1 MWSILKALNWS
12 GGLTGLIFF
21 MSMLIAPWIKYDREW
36 KDVQEVWDRWQTFN
50 AAMLA
55 FLASVIALN
64 ISVYIEKKQRQRRFI
79 AAKSFLPPA
88 LSELTSYCKASAKVF
103 KEIWERLESLNPQT
117 RTALSCGLPEE
128 AQTYKEI
135 FSKSIAEAEPD
146 VASYLAEI
154 IIKLQIHTARLEEIY
169 KSFSPDGELLIFKD
183 NVISYMYSLSE
194 LNAMINRLY
203 PFARAQE
210 SFSGEK
216 LDWEDFRISYVNLD
230 IWLVDVEGLEGFT
243 KRAITRS

>member
-1 MWSILKALNWS
+1 MGSILNALNWG
-12 GGLTGLIFF
+12 GGLTGLLFF
-21 MSMLIAPWIKYDREW
+21 ISMLIAPWFEYGFEW
-36 KDVQEVWDRWQTFN
+36 KVVQEVWDRWQTFN

-88 LSELTSYCKASAKVF
+88 LSELTSYCKASSMVF
-103 KEIWERLESLNPQT
+103 KEIWGRLESVNPQT
-117 RTALSCGLPEE
+117 RESLLCGLPEE
-128 AQTYKEI
+128 AETYKEI

-154 IIKLQIHTARLEEIY
+154 IIKLQIHTARLKETY
-169 KSFSPDGELLIFKD
+169 KAFSHDGELLIFKE

-216 LDWEDFRISYVNLD
+216 LDWEDFRNSYANLD
-230 IWLVDVEGLEGFT
+230 IWLDDIEGLEGFT
-243 KRAITRS
+243 KRTITRS